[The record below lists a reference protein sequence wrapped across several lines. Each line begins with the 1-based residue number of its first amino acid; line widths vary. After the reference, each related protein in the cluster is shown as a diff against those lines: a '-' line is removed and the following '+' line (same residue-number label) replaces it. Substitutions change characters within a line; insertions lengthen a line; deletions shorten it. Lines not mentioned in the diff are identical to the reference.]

1 MALQTSGPISLNDIH
16 VEAGGTSGTTVS
28 MNDTDIRD
36 LIGKGSGA
44 TMSFSEWYGAS
55 AFNFTNTLVRT
66 INNPNTYGTSANDQL
81 GRTGVRVA
89 GNYIVA
95 ATMFEDSAA
104 ANDSGVVYVYNRSTG
119 ALIHTITNPNAGGG
133 SAADRF
139 AYAMDTDGTN
149 LIIGAYYDAGGAN
162 FSGKAYIYSL
172 SSGSLIHT
180 LSNPNAYSSE
190 YGDQFGYSV
199 AIDGS
204 YAIVGA
210 WLEESTSTGATDSG
224 AAYIF
229 NTSTGNLVHT
239 LSNPNAAVRE
249 WFGTWVEI
257 SGNYAA
263 VTAPF
268 YTNSTSADPNYR
280 SGRVYVYN
288 VSTGSLVYTLNDP
301 NAYGTAIGDL
311 LGYLGGVRMTDK
323 YLAVSAYA
331 EDDAGNYQ
339 SGAGYVF
346 DLSNGNLLKT
356 FTNPNNYGT
365 TAYDEFGQSVALDGD
380 HVVFSSKNE
389 DDASNLGTGVAYLF
403 NIPSGQLVATIT
415 NPNAFGTAAGDGF
428 GWTVD
433 MDGSTIVGSAPG
445 EDETSYSSAG
455 KVYVF
460 E

>member
-1 MALQTSGPISLNDIH
+1 MPLQTSGAISLNDIH
-16 VEAGGTSGTTVS
+16 VEAGGTSGTTAS
-28 MNDTDIRD
+28 MNDADIRG
-36 LIGKGSGA
+36 LIAKGSGA
-44 TMSFSEWYGAS
+44 TMSFNEWYGAS

-66 INNPNTYGTSANDQL
+66 INNSNNYGTTANDQF
-81 GRTGVRVA
+81 GRTVRVV
-89 GNYIVA
+89 GNYIVV
-95 ATMFEDSAA
+95 ATMYEDSAA
-104 ANDSGVVYVYNRSTG
+104 ANDSGAVYVYNKSTG
-119 ALIHTITNPNAGGG
+119 ALLHTITNPNSGGG

-149 LIIGAYYDAGGAN
+149 LIVGAYYETGGSN

-190 YGDQFGYSV
+190 YGDGFGFSV
-199 AIDGS
+199 AIDGG

-210 WLEESTSTGATDSG
+210 YLEESSTSAADSG

-229 NTSTGNLVHT
+229 NASTGTLVHT
-239 LSNPNAAVRE
+239 LSNPTAAVRE
-249 WFGTWVEI
+249 YFGYWVEI

-268 YTNSTSADPNYR
+268 YTNSTTSNPNFR

-288 VSTGSLVYTLNDP
+288 VTTGNLVYTLDNP
-301 NAYGTAIGDL
+301 NAYNTAIGDL

-331 EDDAGNYQ
+331 EDDAGGLQ

-346 DLSNGNLLKT
+346 DLSNGSLLRT

-365 TAYDEFGQSVALDGD
+365 TANDQFGWYIALDGD
-380 HVVFSSKNE
+380 HVVFSAAYE
-389 DDASNLGTGVAYLF
+389 DDTSHSTAGIAYLF
-403 NIPSGQLVATIT
+403 NISSGQLVATIT
-415 NPNAFGTAAGDGF
+415 NPNAFGTTNADAF
-428 GWTVD
+428 GWAVD
-433 MDGSTIVGSAPG
+433 MEGSTIVASATG
-445 EDETSYSSAG
+445 EDDASYNQTG
-455 KVYVF
+455 TVYVF